1 MGILHEAVTRL
12 NEERQGLQNRLQF
25 LNVRS
30 DGREKVVK
38 RLHEVDNE
46 IKYIERYSKTGENGR
61 N

>member
-1 MGILHEAVTRL
+1 MGILHETIVKL
-12 NEERQGLQNRLQF
+12 NEEKHGLEDRLQF

-30 DGREKVVK
+30 DGRDKVVR